1 MISPAPA
8 VAGPPPGDRI
18 LPFTRAVA
26 AVLGV
31 IVFGAFLVLYFFPT
45 RTAQLFA
52 WPIQPPMTAMFMGA
66 SYANGAVFF
75 AAVVFGRRWH
85 RVWAPH
91 LGVGLFASCLLIATV
106 LHWDRFT
113 HGHPV
118 FWAWVAVY
126 ALAPILVPLAWWLNR
141 REDPG
146 TPEPGEPLVPPALRR
161 VWLVPGV
168 LFLVAALAA
177 FVSPAWLISLWPWK
191 ASPLTVRVMM
201 SFYSMLGVA
210 VFAVQREPRWS
221 AWRTGAIGVLLWHTL
236 VLIAAVVRRQD
247 FAPGPARAWWLGFE
261 IALVAGTALTIV
273 YAASRG
279 RRA

>member
-1 MISPAPA
+1 VIDPVPA
-8 VAGPPPGDRI
+8 VAGPPAGDRI

-26 AVLGV
+26 AVLGA

-75 AAVVFGRRWH
+75 GAVAFGRRWH

-126 ALAPILVPLAWWLNR
+126 ALAPILVPLAWWRNR

-146 TPEPGEPLVPPALRR
+146 TPEPGEPLVPLALRR
-161 VWLVPGV
+161 AWLIPGV

-210 VFAVQREPRWS
+210 VVAVQREPRWS
-221 AWRTGAIGVLLWHTL
+221 AWRTGAIGVLLWHSL
-236 VLIAAVVRRQD
+236 VLIAAALRRQD

-261 IALVAGTALTIV
+261 IALVVGTALTIG
-273 YAASRG
+273 YAATRG
-279 RRA
+279 RRS